1 MQAVRP
7 FDNRPMCRRAL
18 SVFSSAL
25 LIWQASAVQLVA
37 AAGAQPLSLPAL
49 LEEARRANPAL
60 LEAHKRWEAAQARV
74 PLSKALPA
82 PKIGVEFEEI
92 PRGGVSINQATIM
105 YQLIQAIPFPG
116 KLSRRHKVAVKEAQ
130 VAAMTFKRAEW
141 DLMTD
146 VKAAYYDLYLLDREL
161 EIQQEQVA
169 WLEQAVNA
177 AQARYATGAGS
188 QPELLKLQRE
198 LLETSNTLRTL
209 QHRREAM
216 EAHLNHLLNRSAH
229 EPVGRPGAI
238 ALTPL
243 SFTPDELVLVAQ
255 EQQPELLA
263 VKFASERADASYRLA
278 KRELL
283 PDLETMFELRDPA
296 MGPIGPWDLTLA
308 IAIPVWF
315 WTKWRYGLKSA
326 LYDKESMEAAY
337 AAMRNDVTRRVHE
350 HWHEAL
356 AAYTT
361 AKLCQDGLIE
371 LARQAV
377 TSASAGYQSG
387 RGSSADLL
395 DALRGLSEQ
404 RRTYAQH
411 LVMLEQHVVMLEQ
424 AAGYPLR
431 SAHTGGAD

>member
-1 MQAVRP
+1 MQATGVRSIVQ
-7 FDNRPMCRRAL
+7 RAL
-18 SVFSSAL
+18 SILSATV
-25 LIWQASAVQLVA
+25 LIWQASAAPALAVA
-37 AAGAQPLSLPAL
+37 ESTVLSLPEL
-49 LEEARRANPAL
+49 LSEARRANPAL
-60 LEAHKRWEAAQARV
+60 LEARKRWEAAQQRV

-82 PKIGVEFEEI
+82 PTIGVEFEEI
-92 PRGGVSINQATIM
+92 PRGGVKLNTASIM
-105 YQLIQAIPFPG
+105 YQLIQALPFPG
-116 KLSRRHKVAVKEAQ
+116 KLSARHKVAVKEAQ

-146 VKAAYYDLYLLDREL
+146 VKAVYYDLYLLDRET
-161 EIQQEQVA
+161 ETQQEQVV

-188 QPELLKLQRE
+188 QPELLKLQGE
-198 LLETSNTLRTL
+198 LLGASNTLRTL
-209 QHRREAM
+209 SHRRQAM

-229 EPVGRPGAI
+229 EPVGHPGSI
-238 ALTPL
+238 PLLSLAL
-243 SFTPDELVLVAQ
+243 TPDELVLVAQ

-296 MGPIGPWDLTLA
+296 MGPVGPWDLTLA

-356 AAYTT
+356 ASYTT

-371 LARQAV
+371 LSRQAV
-377 TSASAGYQSG
+377 KSAEAGYQSG
-387 RGSSADLL
+387 RASSAELL

-404 RRTYAQH
+404 RRTYYQH
-411 LVMLEQHVVMLEQ
+411 LVMLEQHVGMLEQ
-424 AAGYPLR
+424 AGGWPVR
-431 SAHTGGAD
+431 SAHAGGADQ